1 LKARDWSWLQA
12 AELGSNS
19 NYAYYACAGNSLA
32 PEFFSNPDTS
42 GSQATIEFAMKYS

>member
-32 PEFFSNPDTS
+32 PEFFSAIPTPQEVRQRLNL
-42 GSQATIEFAMKYS
+42 Q